1 MSDKIKLIK
10 KLTKELLQYCH
21 EYYDLDAPTIS
32 DAEYDKKFDE
42 LFKLENEANFW
53 LANSPTRKVQGQVLD
68 CFQKVQHSKPML
80 SAAKTK
86 DINEIKKF
94 IGNNDFYCSYKLDGC
109 FTSSCRVLM
118 SDGTYKKINQVK
130 VGDYVLSCS
139 PNGVVQPKRVSNIFY
154 NGLKKQNEWVTVYT
168 ERGIIQHI
176 SKENPLRGGTKCTK
190 NHMFFTKNG
199 YIEAGRLKAGDI
211 IYKPYHVPSELQQQ
225 VILGML
231 LGDGCFVRRS
241 NTYSDVLEIHTS
253 KTKNDGYDDIIYKM
267 QTMFK
272 TFNPKIT
279 HRTSGYSKIKNNMT
293 DINFH
298 TIALPNYFN
307 NEKNHIRCGLT
318 WTDEILS
325 HMTYLAWAIFF
336 IDDGSLVRS
345 QEEGKNVTNKIAG
358 AVLHTNRHPYDNVKI
373 LSNYLNKI
381 GIINYIELEKPVTN
395 AELGDGYVIR
405 LSQDTSMKFFS
416 MIAPYI
422 PKKLRSKKLPNRAE
436 MQECEEIQWWKN
448 DDSYIGL
455 SEEKISKI
463 VIHQT
468 QKEHSLKAYDIEVED
483 NHNYFANN
491 HLVHNC
497 TLVTQYNNG
506 HFQRAVTR
514 GTGLIG
520 EDVTEQAKMIT
531 NLPMTIP
538 YDGYLELRGE
548 CVVSWENF
556 RKINESLAEPY
567 SHPRNLAAGSLRNLD
582 PNITKQRNLSYVV
595 FECVSDLYWEEYIRN
610 EELTHSNDTLM
621 DRKQD
626 VFEELETYGFD
637 VVDRYYGKVDDAIAE
652 MTPETYGF
660 PVDGLIFEFD
670 NIKYSKSLPSTNHH
684 EGCRIALKWKDSTYE
699 TVLRDVIWD
708 VGRSGIISP
717 VAVFDE
723 VDLDGA
729 LTTRATLHNLSIIEQ
744 LELGI
749 GDTITVYRSNMV
761 IPRIDDN
768 LTRSNTLSIP
778 DTCPCCGSTTE
789 VKYTDNSKFLMCT
802 NPNCSAKSLAKFT
815 HFVSRNCANIDG
827 LSERTLEA
835 LISQG
840 FLHTFKDIYHL
851 KEHKDELIK
860 IEGLGE
866 KSVSS
871 LLKSIEKSRNIKLE
885 NFINALGISGIG
897 LSASKTIANFCKG
910 NICGLFNAFFN
921 NFDWTKL
928 NDFGDISAH
937 NIEEYLY
944 NHIADVEELAD
955 EMHFIVEEKKE
966 VKDNPFNGKTLCVT
980 GKLEHFS
987 RDGINAKIA
996 ELGAKAASSVSKKT
1010 DWLITNEASSSSKYK
1025 KAIELHVPII
1035 TEDEFLKML
1044 EE

>member
-10 KLTKELLQYCH
+10 ELTKELLQYCH

-94 IGNNDFYCSYKLDGC
+94 IGNNDFYCSYKLDGLTLC
-109 FTSSCRVLM
+109 VR
-118 SDGTYKKINQVK
+118 YE
-130 VGDYVLSCS
+130 
-139 PNGVVQPKRVSNIFY
+139 NGKF
-154 NGLKKQNEWVTVYT
+154 
-168 ERGIIQHI
+168 IQ
-176 SKENPLRGGTKCTK
+176 
-190 NHMFFTKNG
+190 
-199 YIEAGRLKAGDI
+199 
-211 IYKPYHVPSELQQQ
+211 
-225 VILGML
+225 
-231 LGDGCFVRRS
+231 
-241 NTYSDVLEIHTS
+241 
-253 KTKNDGYDDIIYKM
+253 
-267 QTMFK
+267 
-272 TFNPKIT
+272 
-279 HRTSGYSKIKNNMT
+279 
-293 DINFH
+293 
-298 TIALPNYFN
+298 
-307 NEKNHIRCGLT
+307 
-318 WTDEILS
+318 
-325 HMTYLAWAIFF
+325 AI
-336 IDDGSLVRS
+336 
-345 QEEGKNVTNKIAG
+345 
-358 AVLHTNRHPYDNVKI
+358 
-373 LSNYLNKI
+373 
-381 GIINYIELEKPVTN
+381 
-395 AELGDGYVIR
+395 
-405 LSQDTSMKFFS
+405 
-416 MIAPYI
+416 
-422 PKKLRSKKLPNRAE
+422 
-436 MQECEEIQWWKN
+436 
-448 DDSYIGL
+448 
-455 SEEKISKI
+455 
-463 VIHQT
+463 
-468 QKEHSLKAYDIEVED
+468 
-483 NHNYFANN
+483 
-491 HLVHNC
+491 
-497 TLVTQYNNG
+497 
-506 HFQRAVTR
+506 TR
-514 GTGLIG
+514 GNGEIG
-520 EDVTEQAKMIT
+520 EDVTEQAKMIA

-538 YDGYLELRGE
+538 YDDYLELRGE

-556 RKINESLAEPY
+556 RKINENLEEPY

-582 PNITKQRNLSYVV
+582 TNITKQRNLSYVV
-595 FECVSDLYWEEYIRN
+595 FECVNGCDEDNKLTQLDWVDTLGFTTVDFCKASVERCVEIMKPEEY
-610 EELTHSNDTLM
+610 
-621 DRKQD
+621 K
-626 VFEELETYGFD
+626 Y
-637 VVDRYYGKVDDAIAE
+637 
-652 MTPETYGF
+652 
-660 PVDGLIFEFD
+660 PVDGLIFEFCS
-670 NIKYSKSLPSTNHH
+670 NLYSKSLSATNHH
-684 EGCRIALKWKDSTYE
+684 EGCRIALKWADSTYE
-699 TVLRDVIWD
+699 TTLRDVIWD

-778 DTCPCCGSTTE
+778 DTCPCCGSKTE
-789 VKYTDNSKFLMCT
+789 IKYTDNSKFLMCT

-835 LISQG
+835 LISRG

-851 KEHKDELIK
+851 KEHKDKLIK

-871 LLKSIEKSRNIKLE
+871 LLKSIEKSRDIKLE
-885 NFINALGISGIG
+885 NFINALGIPGVG

-966 VKDNPFNGKTLCVT
+966 IKDNPFNGKTLCVT
-980 GKLEHFS
+980 GRLEHFS
-987 RDGINAKIA
+987 RDSINAKIA

-1010 DWLITNEASSSSKYK
+1010 DYLITNEASGSSKYK
-1025 KAIELHVPII
+1025 KAIELNVPII
-1035 TEDEFLKML
+1035 TEDEFLHMIGG
-1044 EE
+1044 